1 MATARALAL
10 PASTLSSSRFQIK
23 LFKDPTCQ
31 NRMLL
36 LACHYNHRAS
46 GTYSLKLQTRAE
58 FSVSHKVKMQMTKVK
73 ERLLE
78 DVPDFMKDF
87 PWKKAE
93 DMVLH
98 KFLFLGQ
105 KALKWS
111 FLTLFIFSSLSDII
125 FAISRNKELMIP
137 LGLFAGCMLADFL
150 KEISQ
155 ELVDNSEVYF
165 AIVPIYVSSYLL
177 HCSLLVDHVI
187 CSTGKSFETAICG
200 YRLLFCS
207 CEVYCYV
214 FCATGTGISLTCCK
228 WWADASFV
236 AMEVLTGRTE
246 QS

>member
-155 ELVDNSEVYF
+155 ELVDNSEERALKQQF
-165 AIVPIYVSSYLL
+165 AGIGCFFVLVKFIATYSVLRGQVFLL
-177 HCSLLVDHVI
+177 HVANGGLMQVLWLWKCLLEERNRVN
-187 CSTGKSFETAICG
+187 GENSFSSHNAPMTTDVEN
-200 YRLLFCS
+200 
-207 CEVYCYV
+207 
-214 FCATGTGISLTCCK
+214 
-228 WWADASFV
+228 
-236 AMEVLTGRTE
+236 
-246 QS
+246 